1 MGVVT
6 LNTVWWAEGTS
17 VINSQV
23 AYTHLTIYS
32 YSFFVVHKLE
42 YGKQSCHYGDD
53 DYDDDGYGYGGYN
66 DDITGHHGYNDD
78 DDRYSQG
85 DTSSTDNEDDDDL
98 TCVNKLTLW

>member
-53 DYDDDGYGYGGYN
+53 DDDDGYGGYN
-66 DDITGHHGYNDD
+66 DDITGHHGYNDDD